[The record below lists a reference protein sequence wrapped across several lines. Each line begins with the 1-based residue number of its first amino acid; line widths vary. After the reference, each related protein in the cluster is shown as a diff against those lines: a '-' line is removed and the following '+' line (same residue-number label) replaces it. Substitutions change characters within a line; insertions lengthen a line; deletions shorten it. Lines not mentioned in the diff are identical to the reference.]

1 MNGQFAEN
9 VIYTDLQDPI
19 TAKFVE
25 GVLKK
30 WITIVHGSIIVLAK
44 KTKNTLLGFYF
55 IQLCYVSTH

>member
-30 WITIVHGSIIVLAK
+30 WITIVHG
-44 KTKNTLLGFYF
+44 
-55 IQLCYVSTH
+55 